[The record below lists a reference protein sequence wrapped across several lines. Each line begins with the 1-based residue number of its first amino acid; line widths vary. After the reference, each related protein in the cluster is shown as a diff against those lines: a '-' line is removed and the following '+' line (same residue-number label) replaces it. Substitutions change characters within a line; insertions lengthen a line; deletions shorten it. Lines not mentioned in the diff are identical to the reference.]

1 MIIGSEQM
9 KSSFQ
14 NQLRTSTNLI
24 LTNSN
29 FEEEGRYIYTR
40 MVIYMK
46 NYNCFFVW
54 I

>member
-1 MIIGSEQM
+1 MIIG

-29 FEEEGRYIYTR
+29 FHEEGRYIYTR

-46 NYNCFFVW
+46 QIVYINCLFVW